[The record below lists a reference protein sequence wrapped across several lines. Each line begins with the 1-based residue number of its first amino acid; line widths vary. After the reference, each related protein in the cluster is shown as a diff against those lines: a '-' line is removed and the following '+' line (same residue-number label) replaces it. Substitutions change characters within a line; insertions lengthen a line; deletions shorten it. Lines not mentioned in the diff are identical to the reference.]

1 MDSLIDA
8 ETLKNALGE
17 GGDVVVLDAS
27 SHLPDAERDARAE
40 FAEAHIPGARFLDLG
55 SFFDET
61 SPVPKAVPNAQQFAE
76 RMGSL
81 GVGPDSTVVL
91 YDDSMIKPAFRAW
104 FIMQLYGVEASVLDG
119 GLTAWKRSGGAL
131 ESGMPDISP
140 RDYRVRE
147 PGAKVR
153 SKAEMLANIDS
164 EAEQVVDARDAA
176 RFAGIAPPDAH
187 GLPGG
192 HIPGSRNLF
201 FRDLLNEDGTFRNR
215 DELARVFDEAGIDP
229 DRPVVTTCGSGV
241 TASILLFAL
250 HLLGND
256 DAKLYD
262 GSWLEWAS
270 DPDTPRAPSAAA

>member
-8 ETLKNALGE
+8 ETLKKALSE
-17 GGDVVVLDAS
+17 GGDIFVLDAS

-40 FAEAHIPGARFLDLG
+40 FADAHIPGARFLDLG
-55 SFFDET
+55 SFFDVT
-61 SPVPKAVPNAQQFAE
+61 SSVPKAVPSAEQFAQ

-81 GVGPDSTVVL
+81 GIGSETSVVL
-91 YDDSMIKPAFRAW
+91 YDDSIIKPAFRAW
-104 FIMQLYGVEASVLDG
+104 FIMQLYGLEASVLDG
-119 GLTAWKRSGGAL
+119 GLAAWKQSGGAL
-131 ESGMPDISP
+131 ESGMPETSR
-140 RDYRVRE
+140 RDFPVPE
-147 PGAKVR
+147 QGAKVR

-164 EAEQVVDARDAA
+164 EAEQVIDARDAA
-176 RFAGIAPPDAH
+176 RFAGTAPPDAH
-187 GLPGG
+187 GLPSG

-201 FRDLLNEDGTFRNR
+201 FRDLLNEDGTFRSR
-215 DELARVFDEAGIDP
+215 EELARAFREAGIDP
-229 DRPVVTTCGSGV
+229 DGPVVTTCGSGV

-270 DPDTPRAPSAAA
+270 DPGTPRETSAAA